1 MYGKMGESG
10 IMEIIPFICLSAIL
24 GQYTVFLTSPAP
36 WGFTIRNGC
45 SSIAVRSQVF
55 FSLPQCPQG
64 SQTHAGGLQSIMTV
78 TPLFTYMPGN
88 IPFLSFIFSANSKRF
103 QTIPESR
110 CSSAIYS
117 VQHWAKHLTK
127 LFPHL
132 FSQHS
137 QNIICYPSRLWD
149 NSEQ

>member
-1 MYGKMGESG
+1 MEESG
-10 IMEIIPFICLSAIL
+10 VTEIIPFICMSAIL
-24 GQYTVFLTSPAP
+24 GQYTVLLTSPAP
-36 WGFTIRNGC
+36 WGFTIGSGC
-45 SSIAVRSQVF
+45 SPIAVRSQGF

-64 SQTHAGGLQSIMTV
+64 SRTHAGGLQSLMTV
-78 TPLFTYMPGN
+78 TSLFTDMPGN

-110 CSSAIYS
+110 CSSAIDS
-117 VQHWAKHLTK
+117 VPHWAKHLTK